1 MAEPDFVLMAEPL
14 TPMLAMANEAHK
26 LLENYMKAG
35 FTRKEAFELTA
46 SQLPEWGFPGQ
57 TIIEDDEE
65 AEEDDEDYELDE
77 EELDDD
83 NVEEGY

>member
-1 MAEPDFVLMAEPL
+1 
-14 TPMLAMANEAHK
+14 MLAMANEAHK

-57 TIIEDDEE
+57 TIIEEE
-65 AEEDDEDYELDE
+65 ESEEDDEDYELDE

-83 NVEEGY
+83 DVEEGY